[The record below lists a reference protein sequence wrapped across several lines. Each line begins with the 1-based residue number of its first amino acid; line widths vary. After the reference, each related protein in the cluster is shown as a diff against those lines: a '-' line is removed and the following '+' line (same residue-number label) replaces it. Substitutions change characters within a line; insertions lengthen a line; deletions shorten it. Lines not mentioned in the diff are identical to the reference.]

1 MLKFTDFIDYGLY
14 YLIKFFKLNELHL
27 LKVNKKLL
35 IVRDYYY
42 WTFNQKYFLIIKYIF
57 KCTFK

>member
-1 MLKFTDFIDYGLY
+1 MLKFTDFIDYGLFY
-14 YLIKFFKLNELHL
+14 YLIKFFKSNELHL

-42 WTFNQKYFLIIKYIF
+42 WTFNQKYYFTIIAEY
-57 KCTFK
+57 